1 MLKYPIT
8 FTDFNGN
15 NHTEDLYFH
24 VSKSSVVMA
33 NDDVYSTIIN
43 LGKDLQQKAKFVEE
57 AQQALQKE
65 ASENAEKETTGREF
79 SQNSLTVADAIR
91 SMARLLDKVLDLSYG
106 IRTEDGLRFIQNEK
120 VLEDWKQSV
129 AYDALIDKLLTNPN
143 EMIDFITRLMKQ

>member
-43 LGKDLQQKAKFVEE
+43 LGKDIQQKAKFVEE

-65 ASENAEKETTGREF
+65 ASENAGKETTGREF

-143 EMIDFITRLMKQ
+143 EMIDFITRLMK

>member
-24 VSKSSVVMA
+24 VSTSSVIMA

-65 ASENAEKETTGREF
+65 ASENAGQETIGREF

-106 IRTEDGLRFIQNEK
+106 IRTADGLRFIQKEK

-129 AYDALIDKLLTNPN
+129 AYDALIDKLLSNPN
-143 EMIDFITRLMKQ
+143 EMINFIKLVMK

>member
-43 LGKDLQQKAKFVEE
+43 LGKDLQQKAKFVEG

-65 ASENAEKETTGREF
+65 ASDNAGKETTGREF

-143 EMIDFITRLMKQ
+143 EMIDFITRLMK

>member
-8 FTDFNGN
+8 FTDFNCN

-65 ASENAEKETTGREF
+65 ASDNAGKETTGREF

-143 EMIDFITRLMKQ
+143 EMIDFITRLMK

>member
-65 ASENAEKETTGREF
+65 ASDNAGKETTGREF

-143 EMIDFITRLMKQ
+143 EMIDFITRLMK

>member
-65 ASENAEKETTGREF
+65 ASENAGKETTGREF
-79 SQNSLTVADAIR
+79 TQNSLTVADAIR
-91 SMARLLDKVLDLSYG
+91 SMARLLDKVLDLSSG

-143 EMIDFITRLMKQ
+143 EMIDFITRLMK

>member
-65 ASENAEKETTGREF
+65 ASENAGKETTGREF

-143 EMIDFITRLMKQ
+143 EMIDFITRLMK

>member
-24 VSKSSVVMA
+24 VSTSSVVMA

-65 ASENAEKETTGREF
+65 ASENAGQKTIGREF

-129 AYDALIDKLLTNPN
+129 AYDALIDKLLSNPN
-143 EMIDFITRLMKQ
+143 EMINFINLVMK